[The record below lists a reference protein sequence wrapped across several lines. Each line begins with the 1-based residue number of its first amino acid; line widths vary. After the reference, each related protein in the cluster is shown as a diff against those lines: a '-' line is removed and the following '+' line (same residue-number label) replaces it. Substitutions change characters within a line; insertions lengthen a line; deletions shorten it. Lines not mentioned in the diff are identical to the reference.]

1 VLSLSQCSLIFNE
14 KKLNFVFILVDDL
27 GWRDVGCYGS
37 SFYETPNTDR
47 LANEGIRFTNA
58 YAAAPVCS
66 PTRAS
71 IMTGKYPARMN
82 TTDWFGAPQPGT
94 VQNHWTRN
102 KPILPAEYEDQ
113 LILDEV
119 TIAETFRDAGYATFF
134 AGKWHLGG
142 VGFYPEDQGFE
153 INVGGHERGWPPGGY
168 FSPYKNPK
176 LTDGKLGEHLPDRLA
191 NECISFLENSGDN
204 PFLLFLSFYSVHTPL
219 QAPDSLVAKYEDK
232 AKLIEQQE
240 PHFEPEGE
248 RQARQVQ
255 NHAIYAAMVE
265 SMDSAIGK
273 VLKVLEHMELSDHTA
288 VILMSD
294 NGGLSTSEGSPTSN
308 VPLRA
313 GKGWLYEGGIR
324 EPMIIKWPG
333 IVKPGSVSDQQ
344 VISTDFYPTKLDMAG
359 LSLKPKQHLDGISLV
374 PLLKLQIVLPPRSIF
389 WHYPHYGDQG
399 GSPGAAVRVGD
410 FKLIHFFEDN
420 RIEMYNLEADIGETE
435 NLSAKMPKKKKELL
449 SLLYQWQNDV
459 GARMTSKNPAHK
471 KERIE

>member
-1 VLSLSQCSLIFNE
+1 
-14 KKLNFVFILVDDL
+14 
-27 GWRDVGCYGS
+27 
-37 SFYETPNTDR
+37 
-47 LANEGIRFTNA
+47 
-58 YAAAPVCS
+58 
-66 PTRAS
+66 
-71 IMTGKYPARMN
+71 
-82 TTDWFGAPQPGT
+82 
-94 VQNHWTRN
+94 
-102 KPILPAEYEDQ
+102 
-113 LILDEV
+113 
-119 TIAETFRDAGYATFF
+119 
-134 AGKWHLGG
+134 
-142 VGFYPEDQGFE
+142 
-153 INVGGHERGWPPGGY
+153 
-168 FSPYKNPK
+168 
-176 LTDGKLGEHLPDRLA
+176 
-191 NECISFLENSGDN
+191 
-204 PFLLFLSFYSVHTPL
+204 
-219 QAPDSLVAKYEDK
+219 
-232 AKLIEQQE
+232 
-240 PHFEPEGE
+240 
-248 RQARQVQ
+248 
-255 NHAIYAAMVE
+255 
-265 SMDSAIGK
+265 
-273 VLKVLEHMELSDHTA
+273 MELSDHTA